1 MRQHYPFSQTGQEI
15 ELGKDKITKNRS
27 RLRAAILAQ
36 WTKKVTME
44 PRVAGSRLTRAS
56 QQFNGHQINGL
67 WTLDEDED
75 KK

>member
-1 MRQHYPFSQTGQEI
+1 MTIQTGQEI